1 MKDFLKPYSD
11 MSAYYVTIDRTMIT
25 ELLDAVREKM
35 QYTVIETHEDY
46 YLLASDKDERAFLL
60 ATKAIQP
67 FYGIAIKCKTAE
79 KLLFFDTIEPFLCR
93 TEELWGM
100 SHADVDDYP
109 DCFHWNYKVKNPVED
124 DLQRCGLI

>member
-1 MKDFLKPYSD
+1 MKDFMKPYSD

-25 ELLDAVREKM
+25 ELLDAVCEKM
-35 QYTVIETHEDY
+35 QYAVVETHEDY

-67 FYGIAIKCKTAE
+67 FYGIAVKCKTSE
-79 KLLFFDTIEPFLCR
+79 KRLFFDTIEPFLSK
-93 TEELWGM
+93 TQEGWGM
-100 SHADVDDYP
+100 PYVAYDEHLDWFICDY
-109 DCFHWNYKVKNPVED
+109 NGKNPVED